1 MSSASTKHDF
11 GRFVSERRR
20 AAGLTQRELAA
31 RLHVT
36 ESAVS
41 KWERGL
47 SYPDITV
54 VPVLAHELG
63 TSSDELIGASENLAE
78 RHAKRDARVYRRWR
92 AGLLWTTGIGYS
104 LAVLTA
110 FIVNLSVQHTL
121 SWFWIVLSAVAL
133 AFSLTT
139 LPALR
144 GPWLTGA
151 RRGWIVFGCALLSL
165 CALLVVI
172 ALLTGPGPWLPLAL
186 ASVLLAVVLVGTP
199 FALRSVA
206 VPTGT
211 RRHGTLLSLG
221 IGTLALIA
229 FLFVVLSTIGRPELF
244 VRPTLLLVAIG
255 TTPVWLGAL
264 LIRYLPVSDLFRAA
278 LVAALAA
285 LTAWLAS
292 PLVSLALGETPEQR
306 LRHVDLTTWNTVT
319 MSGNIQ
325 VVITLGLGLIAVVLA
340 VAGIV
345 SAAARSAGRAT
356 PARPD
361 TVDG

>member
-78 RHAKRDARVYRRWR
+78 RHAKQDARVYRRWR

-110 FIVNLSVQHTL
+110 FVVNLSVQHTL
-121 SWFWIVLSAVAL
+121 SWFWIVLAAVAL
-133 AFSLTT
+133 AGSLTT

-144 GPWLTGA
+144 GAWIEGP
-151 RRGWIVFGCALLSL
+151 RRGWVVLGCALISL
-165 CALLVVI
+165 IALLVVI
-172 ALLTGPGPWLPLAL
+172 ALLSGSGSWLPITLA
-186 ASVLLAVVLVGTP
+186 AVLFTVVVVFTP
-199 FALRSVA
+199 FAMRA
-206 VPTGT
+206 VPVPAGMP
-211 RRHGTLLSLG
+211 RHGTLTSLI
-221 IGTLALIA
+221 IGTAALLAL
-229 FLFVVLSTIGRPELF
+229 LWVVFAVLGRTELW
-244 VRPTLLLVAIG
+244 PHPSLTLVAIG
-255 TTPVWLGAL
+255 ATPLWLGVL
-264 LIRYLPVSDLFRAA
+264 LVRYLPVNGLFRAA
-278 LVAALAA
+278 AVTALAA
-285 LTAWLAS
+285 LTAWVTS
-292 PLVSLALGETPEQR
+292 PLVSLALGEDPAR
-306 LRHVDLTTWNTVT
+306 RVRHVDLSTWNTVT
-319 MSGNIQ
+319 ISDNILLI
-325 VVITLGLGLIAVVLA
+325 VTLALGLIAIVLA
-340 VAGIV
+340 VGGVVTARSRK
-345 SAAARSAGRAT
+345 SAASANLG
-356 PARPD
+356 
-361 TVDG
+361 G